1 MVGEAQAL
9 RRFAL
14 LGAIVVASWAG
25 SSGAEPYSIVG
36 QCRAGLPN
44 GAYELRMADGR
55 LRIAGAFAQGKKT
68 GTFIFWTPGGARL
81 AVIPYDE
88 DVKTGTVALWY
99 VASAE
104 DTERS
109 RKLEAPY
116 VDDRPHGVR
125 RSWHANGTLSTEL
138 HYQQGVLAEARAW
151 SDTSTPLPDDDARAI
166 AARDV
171 ETEAQV
177 YATLEAIVRDNLPRC
192 E

>member
-1 MVGEAQAL
+1 
-9 RRFAL
+9 
-14 LGAIVVASWAG
+14 
-25 SSGAEPYSIVG
+25 
-36 QCRAGLPN
+36 
-44 GAYELRMADGR
+44 MADGR

-116 VDDRPHGVR
+116 VDDRLHGVR
-125 RSWHANGTLSTEL
+125 RSWYANGTLSTEL
-138 HYQQGVLAEARAW
+138 HYEHGVLTEVRAW
-151 SDTSTPLPDDDARAI
+151 SDTNTPLPDNTARAI
-166 AARDV
+166 AMRDV
-171 ETEAQV
+171 EIEAQA